1 MGGGEWASNYRCM
14 LVCVIVRLSRSI
26 SRSIDRLLDY
36 IVYVVNQR
44 QSVVCAGD
52 SQMLCGG
59 YGQLAL
65 YRCTIYRCVWNA
77 GRGDR

>member
-1 MGGGEWASNYRCM
+1 MGGGGCVSNYRCM

-26 SRSIDRLLDY
+26 YRSIDRLLDY
-36 IVYVVNQR
+36 IVYVVNR
-44 QSVVCAGD
+44 WQSVVCADD

-77 GRGDR
+77 GRVGR